1 MNVDAENPP
10 APGSPAATTAAAT
23 ADAAG
28 ATPSTAA
35 STSAIATATST
46 TTAEEEENAP
56 VMYHCDY
63 CRKDISGGIR
73 IKCAVCTDF
82 DLCVECFSVGV
93 EVTPHQ
99 NDHAYQV
106 MDRVNFPLFDEEWE
120 AEEELLLLEAIAK
133 YGLGNWED
141 VADHVGTKTLAECR
155 DHYFAAYIDTATC
168 PLPDTT
174 RTLTTAATL
183 QARKREADQRA
194 LSAATKKRRNKKLVR
209 PDANAVQESSK
220 TLPGQRPASPPPQQ
234 QPVVGVPG
242 GAASSAAAGNSQY
255 ASAPVS
261 LDLAGFMPL
270 RLEFETEFFND
281 AEEIISPLT
290 FDDDDTSE
298 EREAK
303 FRLLELYNR
312 KLAERYA
319 RRGFVIDRQ
328 LMHVK
333 KLLQR
338 EKELERDDRDT
349 YGRLRIFMQVL
360 TRADFDQFVDGI
372 IHERRY
378 RRRIAQF
385 QTWRQ
390 AGCRT
395 VAAGERFADD
405 VKRRAAEGG
414 RKRPEVDQAAAA
426 AAIAAE
432 RRRKLD
438 LLTKWYHKAPKQR
451 KTAPLP
457 LADLPGTPLLTMR
470 EAELCS
476 ELRIY
481 PKQYLLAKDTLVR
494 LNAQFGALARTQM
507 RSHIMLDPAIAARIF
522 DFCESAGWLKPADAH
537 AQLRLEAQQAIAA
550 MQAAAA
556 AAAAATASTSGAA
569 AATPTVT
576 TAPSTAPPSAAAAAT
591 AVVPKTE

>member
-1 MNVDAENPP
+1 
-10 APGSPAATTAAAT
+10 
-23 ADAAG
+23 
-28 ATPSTAA
+28 
-35 STSAIATATST
+35 
-46 TTAEEEENAP
+46 
-56 VMYHCDY
+56 MYHCDY

-73 IKCAVCTDF
+73 IKCSVCVDF

-93 EVTPHQ
+93 EVTPHA

-141 VADHVGTKTLAECR
+141 VADHVGTKQLHECR
-155 DHYFAAYIDTATC
+155 EHYFAVYIDPPTG
-168 PLPDTT
+168 PLPDTAH
-174 RTLTTAATL
+174 TLTSAATL
-183 QARKREADQRA
+183 QARKREADERA
-194 LSAATKKRRNKKLVR
+194 QSAARKKRNKKVVR
-209 PDANAVQESSK
+209 DTNAVQESSK
-220 TLPGQRPASPPPQQ
+220 TLPGQRPASPP
-234 QPVVGVPG
+234 VGVPG
-242 GAASSAAAGNSQY
+242 GAASSAAAGNAAY

-270 RLEFETEFFND
+270 RHEFETEFFND

-333 KLLQR
+333 KLLAR
-338 EKELERDDRDT
+338 EKDLEREDRDT

-360 TRADFDQFVDGI
+360 SRADFDQFVDGI
-372 IHERRY
+372 IFERRY
-378 RRRIAQF
+378 RRRIEQMQA
-385 QTWRQ
+385 WRQ
-390 AGCRT
+390 AGCHT
-395 VAAGERFADD
+395 VSAGERFADD
-405 VKRRAAEGG
+405 VKRRVAEGG
-414 RKRPEVDQAAAA
+414 RKRYEAEQIAATAA
-426 AAIAAE
+426 LAAE

-438 LLTKWYHKAPKQR
+438 LLSKWNNKVPKVK
-451 KTAPLP
+451 KTTPLP

-476 ELRIY
+476 ENRIF
-481 PKQYLLAKDTLVR
+481 PKQYLLVKNTLLR
-494 LNAQFGALARTQM
+494 LNWQYGSLGKQQM
-507 RSHIMLDPAIAARIF
+507 RSHVSLEPAVASKIF
-522 DFCESAGWLKPADAH
+522 DFMESAGWIKSSDDAH

-556 AAAAATASTSGAA
+556 ATAATAAA
-569 AATPTVT
+569 GVAATTAT
-576 TAPSTAPPSAAAAAT
+576 TAAVAVAVPAETAAPPT
-591 AVVPKTE
+591 